1 MMFLKGVLNSSSLYP
16 ISFAQSSPL
25 LTSTDEPEGRHSILT
40 KKLLFWGHLKF
51 QFYFDNNQLKW
62 PIAKKTCEA
71 AHLLGEV
78 NRNYQWFIE
87 NS

>member
-40 KKLLFWGHLKF
+40 EKLLFWGHLKF
-51 QFYFDNNQLKW
+51 QFYFDNG
-62 PIAKKTCEA
+62 PIKMAYCKKK
-71 AHLLGEV
+71 LG
-78 NRNYQWFIE
+78 RQPID
-87 NS
+87 